1 MVNLLLSPS
10 SVKENIN
17 KEDVVNIIQDSNY
30 IYYNTSM
37 SKDINQFIEK
47 KTFDNISN
55 IATTDRELL
64 NDINSNLINDFVSRR
79 HIELVEQP
87 RIGSLVNTNNKPSVE
102 GVITNILRGNRDIAF
117 LCPVSDN
124 KIDATDKSLI
134 LNENAKTQ
142 NTPFVLLCEFSFPL
156 FLDTLIIKEASFL
169 NRELINKV
177 NEFSKKG
184 KADYR
189 TFDTGVPNFDA
200 LDIRIASRTLLD
212 EKIETISL
220 ETINFLEEEFVE
232 DGEKEIFYNIV
243 NDFDI
248 AFAPYK
254 VNKEELKKE
263 HGELDSNKIA
273 TDLSQVKKILDKV
286 A

>member
-1 MVNLLLSPS
+1 MGRVPQPVRALFDAILVMEKLTKSKICNNRLRQIHLVDIDNLTGGPTKDPFIHRQVREWYDFHSDRQERDLCFVAVSHYS
-10 SVKENIN
+10 AFSATKAWAGA
-17 KEDVVNIIQDSNY
+17 KIIWASGVDGA
-30 IYYNTSM
+30 
-37 SKDINQFIEK
+37 DL
-47 KTFDNISN
+47 
-55 IATTDRELL
+55 A
-64 NDINSNLINDFVSRR
+64 LIR
-79 HIELVEQP
+79 IVEE
-87 RIGSLVNTNNKPSVE
+87 T
-102 GVITNILRGNRDIAF
+102 
-117 LCPVSDN
+117 
-124 KIDATDKSLI
+124 
-134 LNENAKTQ
+134 
-142 NTPFVLLCEFSFPL
+142 
-156 FLDTLIIKEASFL
+156 SFL

-184 KADYR
+184 KADYT

-212 EKIETISL
+212 EKIETVSL